1 MAKKIG
7 LEVEVKTGQAEQSVG
22 NIRKELKSANA
33 ELIAAQKNFGEYS
46 KEAITAARRVAELK
60 DAIGEAR
67 ETADLFDPGKKFQV
81 FAGALN
87 AVAGGFA
94 AVQGAQALFGS
105 ESEELAKT
113 LQKVQGA
120 LALTQGLNAITDS
133 AKDFQRLGAVIKTQ
147 VVTAF
152 STLRGAIIA
161 TGIGAFV
168 ILVTT
173 LIAKFDD
180 LKTSGGLL
188 GAVVNGLADAYDF
201 VTKKIQEFTDWIGI
215 TASQEE
221 AAAAR
226 IKKAAEQ
233 QKAAKEAAYEAELAI
248 ARATGKGVA
257 EIEERKRRE
266 VLKTLETQ
274 SLQLR
279 LLKSVFGDN
288 APSWI
293 GNALANIE
301 IELTKV
307 RTEQKVAQIEAEKK
321 KQADAK
327 ALADKRAQDAKQ
339 AADEAKRKAD
349 EAKKERE
356 RVIQQQAELAN
367 EIRRERLVGFQKE
380 LDDVNEQYRK
390 RVELAKGNKDLLLQ
404 IEQSR
409 DAQVTDIRNRFNL
422 DENNRVIIEK
432 KNVGTV
438 VGLQGIRT
446 QAELASDNVRQKLA
460 EKEIERKKKEEEAYR
475 DLANNVIDIVGK
487 QSAAGKAIGIAM
499 ATIDTYQAAN
509 SALKAN
515 YGIFGPFAQ
524 VARFAAVAATIAR
537 GIKNIKQ
544 IASVRVPGKA
554 SGGGGSAPGAPPVP
568 STPQVPSAPLAPRPD
583 TTALDQQSINAVGN
597 AAAGRAFVLSTDIQN
612 DRERIAM
619 LNRRARIN

>member
-7 LEVEVKTGQAEQSVG
+7 LEVEVQTGQAEKSVG
-22 NIRKELKSANA
+22 NIRKELKAANG

-46 KEAITAARRVAELK
+46 KEAIAAARRVAELK

-120 LALTQGLNAITDS
+120 LALTQGLNTITDS

-152 STLRGAIIA
+152 STLKGAIAA
-161 TGIGAFV
+161 TGIGLLV
-168 ILVTT
+168 IGITT

-180 LKTSGGLL
+180 LKRSGGLL

-201 VTKKIQEFTDWIGI
+201 VTRKIQDFTDWIGI

-226 IKKAAEQ
+226 IKKSAEQ
-233 QKAAKEAAYEAELAI
+233 QKAAKEAAYDAELAI

-257 EIEERKRRE
+257 EIEERKRKE

-293 GNALANIE
+293 GDALANIE

-307 RTEQKVAQIEAEKK
+307 RTEQKVAQIEADKK

-349 EAKKERE
+349 EAQRERE
-356 RVIQQQAELAN
+356 RVIAQQAELAN
-367 EIRRERLVGFQKE
+367 ELRRERLVSFQKE
-380 LDDVNEQYRK
+380 LDDVNEQYKK

-409 DAQVTDIRNRFNL
+409 DAQITDIRDKYNL
-422 DENNRVIIEK
+422 DEDDRVKTEK
-432 KNVGTV
+432 KNVGEV
-438 VGLQGIRT
+438 IGLQGLRL
-446 QAELASDNVRQKLA
+446 QAEVAADRVREDLA
-460 EKEIERKKKEEEAYR
+460 EKEKERKKKEEEAYR
-475 DLANNVIDIVGK
+475 NLAAEVIDIVGK
-487 QSAAGKAIGIAM
+487 QSAAGKAIAIAL

-509 SALKAN
+509 SALRAN

-524 VARFAAVAATIAR
+524 VARFTAVAATIAR
-537 GIKNIKQ
+537 GIANVKQ
-544 IASVRVPGKA
+544 IAAVRVPGKA

-568 STPQVPSAPLAPRPD
+568 ATPSAPIAPRPD

>member
-7 LEVEVKTGQAEQSVG
+7 LEVEVQTGQAEKSVG
-22 NIRKELKSANA
+22 NIRKELKAANG

-46 KEAITAARRVAELK
+46 KEAIAAARRVAELK
-60 DAIGEAR
+60 DSISEAR

-120 LALTQGLNAITDS
+120 LALTQGLNTITDS

-152 STLRGAIIA
+152 STLKGAIAA
-161 TGIGAFV
+161 TGIGLLV
-168 ILVTT
+168 IGITT

-180 LKTSGGLL
+180 LKRSGGLL

-201 VTKKIQEFTDWIGI
+201 VTRKIQDFTDWIGI
-215 TASQEE
+215 TASEEE

-226 IKKAAEQ
+226 IKKSAEQ
-233 QKAAKEAAYEAELAI
+233 QKAAKEAAYDAELAI

-257 EIEERKRRE
+257 EIEERKRKE

-288 APSWI
+288 APAWI
-293 GNALANIE
+293 GDALANIE

-307 RTEQKVAQIEAEKK
+307 RTEQKVAEIEAEKK

-349 EAKKERE
+349 EAQRERE
-356 RVIQQQAELAN
+356 RVIAQQAELAN
-367 EIRRERLVGFQKE
+367 ELRREKLVSFQKE
-380 LDDVNEQYRK
+380 LDDVNEQYKK

-409 DAQVTDIRNRFNL
+409 DAQITDIRDKYNL
-422 DENNRVIIEK
+422 DEDDRVKTEK
-432 KNVGTV
+432 KNVGEV
-438 VGLQGIRT
+438 IGLQGLRL
-446 QAELASDNVRQKLA
+446 QAEVAADRVREDLA
-460 EKEIERKKKEEEAYR
+460 EKEKERKKKEEEAYR
-475 DLANNVIDIVGK
+475 NLAAEVIDIVGK
-487 QSAAGKAIGIAM
+487 QSAAGKAIAIAL

-509 SALKAN
+509 SALRAN

-524 VARFAAVAATIAR
+524 VARFTAVAATIAR
-537 GIKNIKQ
+537 GIANVKQ
-544 IASVRVPGKA
+544 IAAVRVPGV

-568 STPQVPSAPLAPRPD
+568 ATPSAPIAPRPE
-583 TTALDQQSINAVGN
+583 TTSIDQQSINAVGN